1 VRLLRVCN
9 EAFHGYMIYL
19 SVIVSGLPL
28 GVEIDVGT
36 SGNCEDCTMGWE
48 SFALLLR
55 FLILLRRL
63 WWWISFIFYLRVIVW
78 PWVGDLWTWWRIL
91 DLWTWWGVCELWSW
105 WMLWMV
111 GCGVMPEVVFGWF
124 GRLVVKKAEDK
135 MVSTVDGEG
144 SIAWCG

>member
-19 SVIVSGLPL
+19 SVIVSALSF

-36 SGNCEDCTMGWE
+36 SGNYEDCTMGWE

-55 FLILLRRL
+55 FLILLQRL

-91 DLWTWWGVCELWSW
+91 DLWTWWGYVNCGAG
-105 WMLWMV
+105 
-111 GCGVMPEVVFGWF
+111 GCCGW
-124 GRLVVKKAEDK
+124 LVVA
-135 MVSTVDGEG
+135 
-144 SIAWCG
+144 